1 MCVRDCVHVWIC
13 QCVSSLSCVSN
24 QSNES
29 GASSLSRLKR
39 GAAITTVGLLLMLAC
54 SSVTSWT
61 STFSPKFIMVARNR
75 SDPKPFKGK
84 QDHFYSGTKPAG
96 FSRLPHELFARNKH
110 AGLYACKIFKKSH
123 PKPSNLQEVKSHFV
137 KARKLQHKVSSKVK
151 NVKTFV
157 FTAFIRGLNLDK

>member
-1 MCVRDCVHVWIC
+1 
-13 QCVSSLSCVSN
+13 
-24 QSNES
+24 
-29 GASSLSRLKR
+29 
-39 GAAITTVGLLLMLAC
+39 
-54 SSVTSWT
+54 
-61 STFSPKFIMVARNR
+61 MVAQNR

-151 NVKTFV
+151 NVKPFSAHKNHGLTIVQSV
-157 FTAFIRGLNLDK
+157 FPTTHSKNFKRESWR